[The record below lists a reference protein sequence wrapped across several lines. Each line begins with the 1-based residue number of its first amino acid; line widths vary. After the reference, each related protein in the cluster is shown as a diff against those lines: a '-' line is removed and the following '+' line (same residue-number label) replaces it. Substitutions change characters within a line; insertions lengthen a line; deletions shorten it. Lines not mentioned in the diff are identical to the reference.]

1 MSSPPGLSGF
11 AGARPKP
18 SPILSLFS
26 FLYKKENVG
35 FTLQFDDA
43 PSEPIEI
50 AYAVSVPSSFANINV
65 SEPNISNLYKG
76 VQLIEVSLEEIAW
89 GRSGDKGNK
98 ANIGII
104 ARHPNLLPY
113 IWDTF
118 SEEKIVE
125 IFSHFLENDNID
137 RHYLPGISGVNF
149 VLHDVL
155 GGGGTTSLRNDPQG
169 KGYAQVL
176 LSCKIKVPKNLL
188 V

>member
-1 MSSPPGLSGF
+1 MLG
-11 AGARPKP
+11 
-18 SPILSLFS
+18 
-26 FLYKKENVG
+26 
-35 FTLQFDDA
+35 
-43 PSEPIEI
+43 
-50 AYAVSVPSSFANINV
+50 
-65 SEPNISNLYKG
+65 
-76 VQLIEVSLEEIAW
+76 

-104 ARHPNLLPY
+104 ARHPNLLPH

-125 IFSHFLENDNID
+125 IFSHFLENDKID
-137 RHYLPGISGVNF
+137 RHYLPGISGVNY

-169 KGYAQVL
+169 KGYAQIL
-176 LSCKIKVPKNLL
+176 LSCKISVPKNLL